1 MAFILLHQSSFGE
14 EILVM
19 EAKRRELEALMKDMG
34 GVLVAFSGGVDS
46 SVLLAAAHKALGDFA
61 VAATG
66 TSASTPAHDLESART
81 ISSRLGARWI
91 TLESGELD
99 DQHFRSNPHNRC
111 YFCKKSIFTRLLE
124 LASEEGLPFV
134 IEGSNTD
141 DLTEIRPGMAALREL
156 GIRSPFLEVG
166 ISKEMIRRL
175 AKYYGLP
182 NWDKPS
188 SACLASRI
196 PYGELITPERLQRID
211 QVEAALRGMGF
222 RQLRVRD
229 HGTLARVEIPPED
242 MGNLLER
249 GLREAIVAACKNAGY
264 TYVTL
269 DLQGYRTGAM
279 HEAVTENKLTIQ
291 DIQA

>member
-1 MAFILLHQSSFGE
+1 M
-14 EILVM
+14 VM

-46 SVLLAAAHKALGDFA
+46 SVLLAAAHKALGDSA

-66 TSASTPAHDLESART
+66 TSALVPAHDLEFARA

-99 DQHFRSNPHNRC
+99 DQHFRDNPSNRC
-111 YFCKKSIFTRLLE
+111 YFCKKSLFTRFLAR
-124 LASEEGLPFV
+124 ASEEGLPFV

-166 ISKEMIRRL
+166 IGKEMIRRL
-175 AKYYGLP
+175 AKHYGLP

-211 QVEAALRGMGF
+211 HSEAALRGMGF

-229 HGTLARVEIPPED
+229 HGTIARVEIAPDE
-242 MGNLLER
+242 MGRLLEH
-249 GLREAIVAACKNAGY
+249 GLREAVVAACKSAGY
-264 TYVTL
+264 TYVTI

-279 HEAVTENKLTIQ
+279 HEAVTENELTIQ
-291 DIQA
+291 DIKA